1 MLSYRH
7 AYHAGNYADVL
18 KHFVLTECVEYYT
31 RKDKPFVYLD
41 THAGAGFYSL
51 QGSASQKTQEYVDGV
66 ERLWVADDLPEALKP
81 YLDLVREANRNTKAL
96 TFYPGS
102 PWFAMQGLRR
112 GDQAKLYELHSSDFP
127 RLLENFKEDHRV
139 SVENSDGFKG
149 LNAQLPVAQK
159 RAIVLIDPSYE
170 IKADYDAV
178 VKALQEGH
186 KRMSG
191 ATFLLWYPVVERG
204 RINALEK
211 SLKNSDIRDV
221 LLAELAV
228 EPDTGARGMTASGM
242 IVVNPPWTLKATL
255 HDTLPWLAKRL
266 SQSEGASYRL
276 EQLVEE

>member
-7 AYHAGNYADVL
+7 AYHAGNHADVL

-51 QGSASQKTQEYVDGV
+51 QGDSAQKTQEYVDGI
-66 ERLWVADDLPEALKP
+66 ERLWKADDLPEALQP
-81 YLDLVREANRNTKAL
+81 YVDLVREANRGKDQL
-96 TFYPGS
+96 KYYPGS

-112 GDQAKLYELHSSDFP
+112 NDKARLYELHSSDYP
-127 RLLENFKEDHRV
+127 RLVENFKQDRRV
-139 SVENSDGFKG
+139 TVENSDGFKG
-149 LNAQLPVAQK
+149 LNAQLPVVQK

-178 VKALQEGH
+178 VKALKEGY
-186 KRMSG
+186 KRMPG

-204 RINALEK
+204 RMNAVEK
-211 SLKNSDIRDV
+211 ALKESDIRDV

-242 IVVNPPWTLKATL
+242 ILINPPWTLKSTL
-255 HDTLPWLAKRL
+255 QETLPWLAERL
-266 SQSEGASYRL
+266 SQSGGANYRL
-276 EQLVEE
+276 EQLVAE